1 MKAGQVDGGPIGSG
15 RGELSRLK
23 VVFPILVAELELGE
37 AQLLQQ
43 FLIPLQSLLL
53 LHVVRAVITRALVDG
68 GVGALFPAVEGAV
81 AVGTPVTGGMGQAMA
96 RSELRQ
102 TATDFAT
109 QLAGLA
115 TIVEVEERRG
125 RAAVGTT
132 TGGWHRAGAATP
144 PHRRQ
149 GPTVVS
155 LILSSQLL
163 PVQGRGGRS
172 QGRRLSQGDQ
182 RINVEIAIV
191 GMLLAEVV
199 ARLRLGLTPGENLL
213 EFVDELLQVLAGKFP
228 AQPKYQSWYLA
239 HGGDSLRD
247 LAGSWKRVHR
257 LFCLPSSPAAGIP
270 PSSLSGASRLASP
283 IDLGSSSQGGE
294 SRNAS
299 ISQQFNRLPA

>member
-1 MKAGQVDGGPIGSG
+1 
-15 RGELSRLK
+15 
-23 VVFPILVAELELGE
+23 
-37 AQLLQQ
+37 
-43 FLIPLQSLLL
+43 
-53 LHVVRAVITRALVDG
+53 
-68 GVGALFPAVEGAV
+68 V

-125 RAAVGTT
+125 CAAVGTT
-132 TGGWHRAGAATP
+132 TGGWHRAAAATP

-247 LAGSWKRVHR
+247 LAGSWKDTWEKESPPPF
-257 LFCLPSSPAAGIP
+257 LFAVKSGRRNSTLKPKWGKPPCLPNRPRFIVAGGRKQKRQHPPAIQQIT
-270 PSSLSGASRLASP
+270 RLKK
-283 IDLGSSSQGGE
+283 
-294 SRNAS
+294 RN
-299 ISQQFNRLPA
+299 F

>member
-125 RAAVGTT
+125 CAAVAQRQGGGTARAPRRRR
-132 TGGWHRAGAATP
+132 TGGR
-144 PHRRQ
+144 
-149 GPTVVS
+149 
-155 LILSSQLL
+155 
-163 PVQGRGGRS
+163 GR
-172 QGRRLSQGDQ
+172 
-182 RINVEIAIV
+182 
-191 GMLLAEVV
+191 
-199 ARLRLGLTPGENLL
+199 P
-213 EFVDELLQVLAGKFP
+213 
-228 AQPKYQSWYLA
+228 W
-239 HGGDSLRD
+239 
-247 LAGSWKRVHR
+247 
-257 LFCLPSSPAAGIP
+257 
-270 PSSLSGASRLASP
+270 SR
-283 IDLGSSSQGGE
+283 
-294 SRNAS
+294 
-299 ISQQFNRLPA
+299 